1 MKQKMLRNLMLMV
14 LFPSLSFAHDA
25 PPLWLLP
32 ALPFVLP
39 FMAMKNSRMRS
50 AAEAVRLQKISEE
63 PLLTSRGNAYGIRV
77 NYRMIL
83 GKDFPSGAVV
93 TPSCW
98 VMTKQ
103 GAALKEDRRLSCFAS
118 SLTNAKGHKQAEYSD
133 QDKTPAGEY
142 RVIYDIYPEGLVR
155 NLEGTELKCL
165 QHYDL
170 SFYFESFEASKDL
183 SFPEKMAVI
192 EKMPKGEQTIELAF
206 SYRLNKP
213 PYVHLPNAL
222 ISTKID
228 PISLLLNVSSMGV
241 TICK

>member
-1 MKQKMLRNLMLMV
+1 MKQKMLRNLMLMA
-14 LFPSLSFAHDA
+14 LFPSLSFAHDG

-32 ALPFVLP
+32 AVPFVLP
-39 FMAMKNSRMRS
+39 FMAMKNSRVRS
-50 AAEAVRLQKISEE
+50 AAEAVRLEKISEE
-63 PLLTSRGNAYGIRV
+63 PLLTSQGAEYGIRV

-83 GKDFPSGAVV
+83 GKEFPSGAVV

-103 GAALKEDRRLSCFAS
+103 GATLKNDRRLSCFAS
-118 SLTNAKGHKQAEYSD
+118 SLTNAKGHKQAEYSE

-142 RVIYDIYPEGLVR
+142 RVSYDIYPNGLVR
-155 NLEGTELKCL
+155 NFEDTELKCL
-165 QHYDL
+165 QHHDL
-170 SFYFESFEASKDL
+170 NFYFESFEASIDL
-183 SFPEKMAVI
+183 SFPEKMAAI

-213 PYVHLPNAL
+213 PDVHLPNVL

-228 PISLLLNVSSMGV
+228 PISLLLNVRSMGV
-241 TICK
+241 PVCK